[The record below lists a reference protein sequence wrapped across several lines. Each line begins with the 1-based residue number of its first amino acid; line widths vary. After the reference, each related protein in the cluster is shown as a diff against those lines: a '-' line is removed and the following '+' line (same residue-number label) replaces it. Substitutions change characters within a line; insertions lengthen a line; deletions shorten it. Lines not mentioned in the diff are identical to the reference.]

1 MHNKERVR
9 RTKLKEWKKKRKKS
23 KGIPK
28 IILVEE
34 IKNGIS
40 SKEVIKSMIL
50 RRDRARIWS

>member
-1 MHNKERVR
+1 MNE
-9 RTKLKEWKKKRKKS
+9 KKS

-50 RRDRARIWS
+50 IRDRARIWS